1 MTNDVVA
8 VIELVK
14 NSYDAFARNVWVR
27 FGHDPER
34 GEYIEVEDDAFS
46 RKQIMLNFTIKG
58 ASMHGKVSWDDGETV
73 SNGTVLL
80 KTDTKTFTENISSN
94 GEYRFDDIAPATYKL
109 WLNTSGHEFYVRDVI
124 PVSDTDKTEDI
135 TLKGRVSGN
144 LDYDENA
151 NVTNANVTVSLFDE
165 TNLTR
170 MNVTSNESYS
180 FEKILPGKY
189 TLSVDEDNYLN
200 FTGSFNLGLNEEK
213 TVNVTLQ
220 SAVFISGTTYN
231 TEPMKNVTLRF
242 KGVMNTTVVSD
253 ETGFYKLKL
262 IPGRYSISS
271 TYIDNNAVYIFNDVL
286 KVENLSITK
295 NVSLKKGER
304 TYGYVCYEKY
314 VGNNTVNETSGENKT
329 VNETLSNVHITFKSD
344 NITVKTVSN
353 STGYYEV
360 YLPKDNYTI
369 LVSYGYNETSTLV
382 LLKPFNTTEKEQN
395 ITLIEGIKVYGILH
409 YDLDETYDKT
419 VAALILFESE
429 NGTVET
435 TSDADGYYI
444 VYLAVGN
451 YNVSVNASD
460 FILFSKETFVNK
472 TIVTT
477 IVNETTNETVNTTI
491 NEMWYNISLNPI
503 NITVSCVISSALL
516 PEETINLTNVTVS
529 FNASDDIGINN
540 SVILNLTLNE
550 TTNQTYYNISLNPG
564 NYNVTI
570 EHNTNKS
577 GTDVLYYNY
586 TKLGIVVGEGNIKL
600 NITVEKK
607 IKINGTVWIDLNDN
621 GKMDIINETNHIVIN
636 EICYNTSDPKAVWF
650 ELYNPTNSSVN
661 ITGWKIQFSSNT
673 FTIPSWTIESGEY
686 IIVCWDED
694 NFTSYWNVSN
704 ETKIIE
710 LGDWSLMSDLIS
722 IKNATTTIDMINDS
736 LPLLPLNHS
745 WSRYNGYDTGNF
757 TDDFYDEI
765 NPTPGYENTKSKT
778 EVIENATIEFITG
791 NVSYTVQSDVNGTY
805 EIYLKSGNYT
815 VFVEYVL
822 ENMTHEN
829 ETNLTYDNIT
839 YVYLNLTEFSVGNS
853 TKDIQLVEAVNVSGF
868 VYYDENDIYDADE
881 GIRLNITFTLNTT
894 NSTTNASRTATSND
908 IGYYQLYL
916 PSGNYT
922 VYVNETY
929 GNANY
934 TYNKSLPI
942 PDSTYNISLEID
954 TIMVTGT
961 VKYDDT
967 PLGNVTISFNDFNT
981 TTDESGLYK
990 IYLPLDEYNVTITHP
1005 GFELFEETYNVSII
1019 SNHSI
1024 NATLTPSDVPV
1035 YGVTYYDVNDNGI
1048 YDTGDILITNA
1059 TISFTGNVNINV
1071 TSNGCYNTILPIGEY
1086 IVYANYVT
1094 PWNTSYGYFGQIPP
1108 IEPTPYQQLDIAL
1121 IRSVK
1126 ISGDIYYYN
1135 MTGENNTA
1143 LVNITFIRDKGTSYE
1158 ASKMIEG
1165 NGSYEI
1171 YLVPGR
1177 YTVSVSY
1184 TTFECN
1190 MNITYSYDKIIEVS
1204 ESMRYDINITK
1215 VRKCKPGLHWNET
1228 EMQTINQGGSVSYNI
1243 TVTNNGNDNDTF
1255 ALSTLGV
1262 TNNGNPVEGW
1272 NVSFSKNSVTLGLN
1286 DNETVIVNITASPN
1300 ALAYNNTITIKATS
1314 QNDTSA
1320 FDTTDLIVA
1329 VNRINDDINIECDEH
1344 EKWISPL
1351 ESVDFVLSIENNG
1364 NNNENDLISLTVDP
1378 LPKGWNAS
1386 LDNYRP
1392 FILGESKATVT
1403 LTVTAPSNAKL
1414 DDYTNI
1420 YLYATLKRNNTT
1432 VASNVLKA
1440 VVSFPDL
1447 TVKNIT
1453 FSKSHPKIGESL
1465 TINAT
1470 VCNLGNVNAF
1480 SSNGFEARFYV
1491 DDKLINTTY
1500 INQTTILVGEN
1511 ITMSADWNTTGVE

>member
-1 MTNDVVA
+1 MYAAAMIMLGEKGEETVVNLLHDLQEVTGHSIRYFAADARMFPFSWSNTGIFYAPTVLSDQDVNDFFETLIIGEERDEDNNIVTTTVPMTAKEFIEWRDNAPPEHIRYASDYELKYKEQFYNSMFYKGYIGYSGKDIGSDGIPGLSPALANFMINYPLPLYMPGWMMKHFRLVYLNSGLRILKYYEGAYVNGTVTTESGVPVPNVYVTVMDDITVPLYRYNEITGEYKVVA
-8 VIELVK
+8 IHDGIPHDMVLTNETGHYSLIAPFGMKENKYNVTIVASSGNLNPLYKIGDNTLGKKTIHVK
-14 NSYDAFARNVWVR
+14 
-27 FGHDPER
+27 E
-34 GEYIEVEDDAFS
+34 EDAFS

-262 IPGRYSISS
+262 IPGGYSISS

-529 FNASDDIGINN
+529 FNASDDIGI
-540 SVILNLTLNE
+540 
-550 TTNQTYYNISLNPG
+550 
-564 NYNVTI
+564 
-570 EHNTNKS
+570 
-577 GTDVLYYNY
+577 
-586 TKLGIVVGEGNIKL
+586 
-600 NITVEKK
+600 
-607 IKINGTVWIDLNDN
+607 
-621 GKMDIINETNHIVIN
+621 
-636 EICYNTSDPKAVWF
+636 
-650 ELYNPTNSSVN
+650 
-661 ITGWKIQFSSNT
+661 
-673 FTIPSWTIESGEY
+673 
-686 IIVCWDED
+686 
-694 NFTSYWNVSN
+694 
-704 ETKIIE
+704 
-710 LGDWSLMSDLIS
+710 
-722 IKNATTTIDMINDS
+722 
-736 LPLLPLNHS
+736 
-745 WSRYNGYDTGNF
+745 
-757 TDDFYDEI
+757 
-765 NPTPGYENTKSKT
+765 
-778 EVIENATIEFITG
+778 
-791 NVSYTVQSDVNGTY
+791 
-805 EIYLKSGNYT
+805 
-815 VFVEYVL
+815 
-822 ENMTHEN
+822 
-829 ETNLTYDNIT
+829 
-839 YVYLNLTEFSVGNS
+839 
-853 TKDIQLVEAVNVSGF
+853 
-868 VYYDENDIYDADE
+868 
-881 GIRLNITFTLNTT
+881 
-894 NSTTNASRTATSND
+894 
-908 IGYYQLYL
+908 
-916 PSGNYT
+916 
-922 VYVNETY
+922 
-929 GNANY
+929 
-934 TYNKSLPI
+934 
-942 PDSTYNISLEID
+942 
-954 TIMVTGT
+954 
-961 VKYDDT
+961 
-967 PLGNVTISFNDFNT
+967 
-981 TTDESGLYK
+981 
-990 IYLPLDEYNVTITHP
+990 
-1005 GFELFEETYNVSII
+1005 
-1019 SNHSI
+1019 
-1024 NATLTPSDVPV
+1024 
-1035 YGVTYYDVNDNGI
+1035 
-1048 YDTGDILITNA
+1048 
-1059 TISFTGNVNINV
+1059 
-1071 TSNGCYNTILPIGEY
+1071 
-1086 IVYANYVT
+1086 
-1094 PWNTSYGYFGQIPP
+1094 
-1108 IEPTPYQQLDIAL
+1108 
-1121 IRSVK
+1121 
-1126 ISGDIYYYN
+1126 
-1135 MTGENNTA
+1135 
-1143 LVNITFIRDKGTSYE
+1143 
-1158 ASKMIEG
+1158 
-1165 NGSYEI
+1165 
-1171 YLVPGR
+1171 
-1177 YTVSVSY
+1177 
-1184 TTFECN
+1184 
-1190 MNITYSYDKIIEVS
+1190 
-1204 ESMRYDINITK
+1204 
-1215 VRKCKPGLHWNET
+1215 
-1228 EMQTINQGGSVSYNI
+1228 
-1243 TVTNNGNDNDTF
+1243 
-1255 ALSTLGV
+1255 
-1262 TNNGNPVEGW
+1262 
-1272 NVSFSKNSVTLGLN
+1272 
-1286 DNETVIVNITASPN
+1286 
-1300 ALAYNNTITIKATS
+1300 
-1314 QNDTSA
+1314 
-1320 FDTTDLIVA
+1320 
-1329 VNRINDDINIECDEH
+1329 
-1344 EKWISPL
+1344 
-1351 ESVDFVLSIENNG
+1351 
-1364 NNNENDLISLTVDP
+1364 
-1378 LPKGWNAS
+1378 
-1386 LDNYRP
+1386 
-1392 FILGESKATVT
+1392 
-1403 LTVTAPSNAKL
+1403 
-1414 DDYTNI
+1414 
-1420 YLYATLKRNNTT
+1420 
-1432 VASNVLKA
+1432 
-1440 VVSFPDL
+1440 
-1447 TVKNIT
+1447 
-1453 FSKSHPKIGESL
+1453 
-1465 TINAT
+1465 
-1470 VCNLGNVNAF
+1470 
-1480 SSNGFEARFYV
+1480 
-1491 DDKLINTTY
+1491 
-1500 INQTTILVGEN
+1500 
-1511 ITMSADWNTTGVE
+1511 